1 VGKAWPPTQA
11 TWSTFRALDTTSSPL
26 YSLWASFLTSRGF
39 TCYIWILKHSCLLFP
54 KYSHHLFV
62 TSQSW
67 EYNTG
72 STIQPS
78 EAQIQWWEACR
89 LLGAWGPLGTKFRAS
104 DTRLRGE
111 ISITLDMQMTP
122 PLWQKVKRNWKAS
135 SWRWKRR
142 LEKWLKTQHSI
153 N

>member
-1 VGKAWPPTQA
+1 MGKAWPPTQA
-11 TWSTFRALDTTSSPL
+11 TWSTFRALDTSSPF

-54 KYSHHLFV
+54 KYSPHLFV

-78 EAQIQWWEACR
+78 EAQIQWWGACR

-104 DTRLRGE
+104 DTRLLGE
-111 ISITLDMQMTP
+111 ISITSDMQMTP
-122 PLWQKVKRNWKAS
+122 PLWQKGRTKEPLDESERREWKS
-135 SWRWKRR
+135 
-142 LEKWLKTQHSI
+142 WLKARHSE